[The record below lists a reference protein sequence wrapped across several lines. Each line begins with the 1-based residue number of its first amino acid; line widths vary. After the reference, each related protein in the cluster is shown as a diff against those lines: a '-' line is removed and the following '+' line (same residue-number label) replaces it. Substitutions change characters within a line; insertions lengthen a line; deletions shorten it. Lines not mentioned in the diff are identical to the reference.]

1 MDKKIFEWLNL
12 WINEI
17 NWVWVVVKNSSN
29 EILTVFENN
38 PNESTWKK
46 QWQESIVFGK
56 INKWEQSIDTA
67 QREIYEETWLEIP
80 KQNFDFTGK
89 VNIYY
94 SKSHWVEKINLDIFE
109 TNFEWNLSNITNNEI
124 ISSRFVNIQSL
135 IEKWKNDKSSIRPIT
150 FEAIF
155 TNIVSWTQNFAAK
168 TIQNWEYNKEYI
180 KELNKI
186 IKNIEK
192 ILKTKK

>member
-1 MDKKIFEWLNL
+1 MDKKIFEGLNL
-12 WINEI
+12 GINEI
-17 NWVWVVVKNSSN
+17 NGVGVVVKNSSN

-46 QWQESIVFGK
+46 QGQESIVFGK
-56 INKWEQSIDTA
+56 INKGEQSIDTA
-67 QREIYEETWLEIP
+67 QREIYEETGLEIP

-94 SKSHWVEKINLDIFE
+94 SKSHGVEKINLDIFE
-109 TNFEWNLSNITNNEI
+109 TNFEGNLSNITNNEI

-155 TNIVSWTQNFAAK
+155 TNIVSGTQNFAAK
-168 TIQNWEYNKEYI
+168 TIQNGEYNKEYI